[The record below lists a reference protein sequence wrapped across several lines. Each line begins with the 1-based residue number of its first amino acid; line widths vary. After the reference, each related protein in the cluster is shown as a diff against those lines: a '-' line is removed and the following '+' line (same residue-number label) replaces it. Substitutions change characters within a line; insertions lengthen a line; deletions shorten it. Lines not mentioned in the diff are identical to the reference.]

1 MATQFDRTALVIGDE
16 GVALLKSK
24 KVILFGVGGV
34 GSYVAEALVR
44 SGVGSLTIVD
54 KDVLDLTNLNRQLPA
69 LHSTL
74 GQPKVEVMAE
84 RLRDINPAAQIIPR
98 QEVFLPENAADFQ
111 LESYDY
117 IVDAVDMVTAKLTLA
132 EMAAEL
138 GVPLIASMGTGNKLD
153 PSRLVVTDIYK
164 TEVDPLAKVM
174 RRELKARGIKK
185 LKVVYSPEV
194 PVIKRT
200 PPGSTAFVPGAA
212 GLLIASE
219 VVRDFLKR

>member
-16 GVALLKSK
+16 GVALLNSK

-74 GQPKVEVMAE
+74 GQPKVEVMAA
-84 RLRDINPAAQIIPR
+84 RLLDINPAAQIIPR

-117 IVDAVDMVTAKLTLA
+117 IIDAVDMVTAKLALA
-132 EMAAEL
+132 EIATAERI
-138 GVPLIASMGTGNKLD
+138 PLIASMGTGNKLD
-153 PSRLVVTDIYK
+153 PSRLIVTDIYK